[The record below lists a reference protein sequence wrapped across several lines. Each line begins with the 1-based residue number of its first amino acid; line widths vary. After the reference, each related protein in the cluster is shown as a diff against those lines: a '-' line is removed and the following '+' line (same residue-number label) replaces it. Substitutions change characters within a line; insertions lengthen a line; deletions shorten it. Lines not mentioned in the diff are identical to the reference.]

1 VRLQGVKTS
10 RLLSLLAVSATLVVG
25 PALVAL
31 LPSTAGLAALAPPA
45 PVVSVNVAEGAV
57 LPLGDQLR
65 ASVAHGQVTAGA
77 VVPDGGGV
85 GQLGASDGTSWTPA
99 DPLTPGAAYTVIV
112 RAAGL
117 DGTTVELRRRFRV
130 AEPAGVLTTDV
141 TPFGDRVV
149 GVGHPLVVRLSAD
162 VTDRAAVERGL
173 TVTTSRP
180 VGEAGWSWVDAREL
194 HYRPKEFWPANTS
207 VVLAVRLAGVRAGDG
222 LWGVTDRDVRFRTGA
237 ARVIAID
244 AVSRPATVTVDGA
257 VVRRMPVSLGKP
269 GYETRSGTKVVMD
282 RHESYRM
289 RSSTLGVRSGP
300 ESYDLVVPYAMRLT
314 DSGEFL
320 HGAPWAAARLGR
332 VDGSHGCVN
341 LSIDDAR
348 WLYDHVVVGDP
359 VVTTGTGRSTEAG
372 NGLGGGWNTSW
383 SAWLAGSGLLRPS
396 H

>member
-1 VRLQGVKTS
+1 MRLQGVKTS

-31 LPSTAGLAALAPPA
+31 LPSTEGLAALAPPA
-45 PVVSVNVAEGAV
+45 PVLSVNVAEGAV

-65 ASVAHGQVTAGA
+65 ASVAHGRVTAGA

-85 GQLGASDGTSWTPA
+85 GQLGGSDGTSWTPS
-99 DPLTPGAAYTVIV
+99 DPLTPGAAYTVTV
-112 RAAGL
+112 SAAGL
-117 DGTTVELRRRFRV
+117 DGTTIELRRRFRV

-141 TPFGDRVV
+141 TPSGGRVV

-194 HYRPKEFWPANTS
+194 HYRPKEFWPADTS
-207 VVLAVRLAGVRAGDG
+207 VVLRVRLAGVRAGDG

-237 ARVIAID
+237 ARAC
-244 AVSRPATVTVDGA
+244 AGCPCHSASRAT
-257 VVRRMPVSLGKP
+257 RRD
-269 GYETRSGTKVVMD
+269 RGTKVVMD

-332 VDGSHGCVN
+332 VDGSHGCGN
-341 LSIDDAR
+341 LSVDDAR
-348 WLYDHVVVGDP
+348 WLYDHVAVGDP
-359 VVTTGTGRSTEAG
+359 VVTTGTGRPTEAG

-383 SAWLAGSGLLRPS
+383 SAWLAGSALLRPS